1 LKTLFFLSLFLLVTN
16 FSQGEEKKQVISP
29 TAENQRSKQPCPLCK
44 LPGRAALFAG
54 GVTKCP
60 PNCRNLC
67 CDGTSVVL
75 VLRGVID
82 PSGASRI
89 TTALSALEGVLPQST
104 FSDSG
109 HVRIRYAPE
118 KITKAKL
125 RNIIRGCGFE
135 ITGEQKTFAVEGLNT
150 RALADNVE
158 AAIRKEPGVTTIETV
173 CPASQKAIVVFDPL
187 QTSVQKIAA
196 AINST
201 SCRVISP

>member
-1 LKTLFFLSLFLLVTN
+1 
-16 FSQGEEKKQVISP
+16 
-29 TAENQRSKQPCPLCK
+29 
-44 LPGRAALFAG
+44 
-54 GVTKCP
+54 
-60 PNCRNLC
+60 
-67 CDGTSVVL
+67 
-75 VLRGVID
+75 
-82 PSGASRI
+82 
-89 TTALSALEGVLPQST
+89 
-104 FSDSG
+104 
-109 HVRIRYAPE
+109 VRIRYAPE